1 MIKYKQYMSGGI
13 IGTETFNVGN
23 PGNREV
29 KGSLNNKGKVIK
41 GKKSNKII
49 VTAGA
54 PLIPDALMSQLKV
67 GGKLVIPVGD
77 DSGQQMI
84 SLIRNQHG
92 FEQTTHGNFKFVP
105 LLEQKV

>member
-1 MIKYKQYMSGGI
+1 MSGGI

-49 VTAGA
+49 VTAGQLRQTGTSVRA
-54 PLIPDALMSQLKV
+54 KYGMTLDDYVDKAKEENPNIKLINL
-67 GGKLVIPVGD
+67 
-77 DSGQQMI
+77 
-84 SLIRNQHG
+84 N
-92 FEQTTHGNFKFVP
+92 T
-105 LLEQKV
+105 